1 MLCYMYIACL
11 VSAWEECIQ
20 PFVKKKT
27 IAATCNVLYHI
38 ASSSKFRC
46 SKGETGELIFVHF

>member
-1 MLCYMYIACL
+1 MYIACL